1 MKKCRSVRVSG
12 LLYTWFVTIASFSSF
27 SFVLCLAFHHPFARH
42 PPFGGSNIE
51 QPRLVAV
58 YRYDCRGGNPMIM
71 RVRSRV
77 GPDVIF
83 KVISSHLIRLAT
95 CVFRRLVGQGPRD
108 RCVSITMPLSPRFYH
123 PSRTSDRAIYFSIIY
138 TYRYM
143 YVYIEVFQNGIC
155 LAWKS
160 WHACI
165 FLVYVFV
172 NFFPGI
178 GNLCRSLSHK
188 VTNDTMNLW
197 AEDVSLIVTNESFLQ
212 LWKLQVY
219 NWTYNR
225 S

>member
-143 YVYIEVFQNGIC
+143 YIYIYRDFSEWYLFRVEKLTRLYIFSIRIC
-155 LAWKS
+155 EFFSRNRK
-160 WHACI
+160 
-165 FLVYVFV
+165 FV
-172 NFFPGI
+172 
-178 GNLCRSLSHK
+178 SLS
-188 VTNDTMNLW
+188 
-197 AEDVSLIVTNESFLQ
+197 EPQSNEWHDEFMSRGCFIDCYE
-212 LWKLQVY
+212 WKLFAVMKVAGV
-219 NWTYNR
+219 
-225 S
+225 

>member
-123 PSRTSDRAIYFSIIY
+123 PSRTIYFSSALSFIHIY
-138 TYRYM
+138 I
-143 YVYIEVFQNGIC
+143 YIDFSEWFRVEKLTRLYIFSIRIC
-155 LAWKS
+155 E
-160 WHACI
+160 
-165 FLVYVFV
+165 
-172 NFFPGI
+172 FFPR
-178 GNLCRSLSHK
+178 NRKFVLLS
-188 VTNDTMNLW
+188 
-197 AEDVSLIVTNESFLQ
+197 EPQSNEWHDEFMSRGCFIDCYE
-212 LWKLQVY
+212 WKLFAVMKVAGV
-219 NWTYNR
+219 
-225 S
+225 